1 MRNFSTLLKKTRRD
15 EIMSVEKFKDLL
27 DQSYQ
32 WPDYYEFKFI
42 VKIDDKDLVLV
53 KLTGCTIVETPSK
66 NGNYISISA
75 RKLIKNTQEV
85 LDIYTQMSSIKGV
98 ISL

>member
-1 MRNFSTLLKKTRRD
+1 
-15 EIMSVEKFKDLL
+15 MSVEKFRELL
-27 DQSYQ
+27 DKSYT

-42 VKIDDKDLVLV
+42 VKMAAKDEVIT
-53 KLTGCTIVETPSK
+53 KLSGFTISETLSK

-75 RKLIKNTQEV
+75 RKLMKSTEEV
-85 LDIYTQMSSIKGV
+85 LDIYSSMSKVSGI